1 MALIVLFTLGSA
13 VGWLTAILLRQDS
26 VKQSFINIGVGAAGA
41 VASYGLTGEGMKSGA
56 VSPQTLIIGVVGAA
70 VLLAIVAILRRE
82 IAR

>member
-1 MALIVLFTLGSA
+1 MLLHKTLKDNGQKPLILPRNQKIFPH
-13 VGWLTAILLRQDS
+13 
-26 VKQSFINIGVGAAGA
+26 KQSFINIGVGAAGA